1 MEKRQYGECPNL
13 ECRAEAHE
21 KVDKQRRYNQ
31 ILSIL
36 KDGVELTA
44 DDIASE
50 MVRLGYVR
58 HHDRNYVHPRLTEL
72 MYKGKVEIVGKEIS
86 AYTGRK
92 VSVYRRSWE

>member
-36 KDGVELTA
+36 RDGVELTA
-44 DDIASE
+44 DDIALQMYE
-50 MVRLGYVR
+50 KGYVEYPE
-58 HHDRNYVHPRLTEL
+58 RNYAHPRLTEL
-72 MYKGKVEIVGKEIS
+72 MYKGKVEVVGKEIS
-86 AYTGRK
+86 TYTGRK
-92 VSVYRRSWE
+92 VSVYRRISE